1 MYKFTIV
8 ILLVLSFYRFVKAQP
23 LPKNNYLS
31 EINYDDNATL
41 NTNILDN
48 NNNQADLIIRSK
60 IFELNYQTPIQLDY
74 NEDVKKYINYF
85 LNEKRE
91 WLVQCIQLSHY
102 YFPIFESFLDKYQL
116 PLELKYLA
124 VIESG
129 LNPFARS
136 KSGAVGLWQF
146 LYPTSQLL
154 NLKVNSFIDE
164 RKDPYKSTE
173 AACKYLEY
181 LYHTFNDWLLA
192 IAAYNGGPTVIKNA
206 IIRSGEKTSFW
217 EIRPYLSA
225 ETQNYVPA
233 FIAIYYLFHYAKEY
247 KLNTTS
253 TFYLHQVDTI
263 MIDKPLYL
271 SVLSENLDV
280 NIELLRFLNP
290 QYKKDYIPKY
300 NEPLSLVLPS
310 NKILEFLKNSYKI
323 YDLSFPQI
331 EKPIRNKAIQYT
343 VKKGDYLTK
352 LAVEFRC
359 SPEDIKK
366 WNNLKSN
373 ELSTGSVLTIW
384 IVEENLPVTN
394 KF

>member
-8 ILLVLSFYRFVKAQP
+8 ILLILSFYRFVKAQP

>member
-1 MYKFTIV
+1 MYKFTIF

-91 WLVQCIQLSHY
+91 WLIQCIQLSHY

-247 KLNTTS
+247 KLNTNS

-310 NKILEFLKNSYKI
+310 NKIPEFLKNSYKI

>member
-8 ILLVLSFYRFVKAQP
+8 ILLILSFYRFVKAQP

-91 WLVQCIQLSHY
+91 WLIQCIQLSHY

>member
-91 WLVQCIQLSHY
+91 WLIQCIQLSHY